1 MKTHTYIPL
10 TLLALFVNLFPA
22 SVSAQNIQPEQN
34 CIETPQG
41 IKCEVDLPGK
51 VRKPSVTYLIAR
63 ESAGQSEGLELKED
77 LVGHVAKAVTEG
89 PF

>member
-1 MKTHTYIPL
+1 MNIDKHLPL
-10 TLLALFVNLFPA
+10 SLLALFVNLFPA

-34 CIETPQG
+34 CIETLRG
-41 IKCEVDLPGK
+41 IVCRDEVFGK

-63 ESAGQSEGLELKED
+63 ESTVQSEGLELKED

>member
-1 MKTHTYIPL
+1 MNIDKHLPL
-10 TLLALFVNLFPA
+10 GLLALFVNLFPA
-22 SVSAQNIQPEQN
+22 SVSAQNIQPKEI
-34 CIETPQG
+34 CIETPRG
-41 IKCEVDLPGK
+41 IECNDVLHGE

-63 ESAGQSEGLELKED
+63 ESTVQSEGLELKED